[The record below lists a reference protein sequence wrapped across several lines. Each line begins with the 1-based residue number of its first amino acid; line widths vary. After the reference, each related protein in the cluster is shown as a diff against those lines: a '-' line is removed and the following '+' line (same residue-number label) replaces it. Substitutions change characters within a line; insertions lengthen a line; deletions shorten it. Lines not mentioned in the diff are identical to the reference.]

1 MERQIKKP
9 TYQNQT
15 IVPEASFA
23 LPKHV
28 ANATSNNPA
37 IMSKIQFNLF
47 QFIIIVMT
55 VVIAF
60 GFQVHFFIKCSL

>member
-9 TYQNQT
+9 VYQNQT

-37 IMSKIQFNLF
+37 IISKIQF
-47 QFIIIVMT
+47 IILGNGLLVMGKSK
-55 VVIAF
+55 VQPKISF
-60 GFQVHFFIKCSL
+60 